1 MKIKVY
7 KTGIMVLATLL
18 ISACSQKQG
27 SSVKDMLE
35 DHSQQEEVLSALV
48 ENHDLGKKYIAN
60 MMDNDHAMG
69 MMVDEL
75 VKAAAKDTILANKLS
90 DMITRYPD
98 LMLLTTH
105 HFMPV
110 IASDSLLTDS
120 FCDHTLEHED
130 LAKAMH
136 NKMEYKKSLERN
148 H

>member
-1 MKIKVY
+1 MKITAY
-7 KTGIMVLATLL
+7 KIAAMVFAALL

-27 SSVKDMLE
+27 SSVKDMLK
-35 DHSQQEEVLSALV
+35 DHSQQEAVLTTLA
-48 ENHDLGKKYIAN
+48 ENHELGKKYIQK
-60 MMDNDHAMG
+60 MMDNDHATG

-75 VKAAAKDTILANKLS
+75 VRAASKDTILANKIS
-90 DMITRYPD
+90 GMITKYPD

-110 IASDSLLTDS
+110 IASDSLMSDT
-120 FCDHTLEHED
+120 FCDHTLEHEE

>member
-1 MKIKVY
+1 
-7 KTGIMVLATLL
+7 
-18 ISACSQKQG
+18 
-27 SSVKDMLE
+27 
-35 DHSQQEEVLSALV
+35 
-48 ENHDLGKKYIAN
+48 
-60 MMDNDHAMG
+60 MG

-120 FCDHTLEHED
+120 FL
-130 LAKAMH
+130 
-136 NKMEYKKSLERN
+136 
-148 H
+148 